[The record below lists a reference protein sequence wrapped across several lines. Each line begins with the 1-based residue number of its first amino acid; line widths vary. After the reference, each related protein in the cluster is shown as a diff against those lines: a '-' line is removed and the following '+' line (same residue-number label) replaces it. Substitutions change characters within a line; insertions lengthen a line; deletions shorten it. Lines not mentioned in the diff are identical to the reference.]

1 MFIVATML
9 THALDSGF
17 PGGVTDP
24 TELWQWMLQPHD
36 YSREAIADV
45 TVRTLM
51 ARIVFE
57 HGGLEIDSKYPEGIP
72 TTVCV
77 HQDCCRTHILE
88 RVGRGHVP
96 RRLLQ
101 EHERVPAQGAGVRII
116 IQVAAANELGA
127 GC

>member
-1 MFIVATML
+1 
-9 THALDSGF
+9 
-17 PGGVTDP
+17 
-24 TELWQWMLQPHD
+24 MLQPHD